1 MMQLI
6 KSDKRITGPVNMGN
20 PHEFRIVELTYRIMK
35 LIGSQSKITFKGLT
49 EDGFNQRQ
57 PAISLAKANLDKK
70 NFILS

>member
-1 MMQLI
+1 ME
-6 KSDKRITGPVNMGN
+6 N

-57 PAISLAKANLDKK
+57 PDIRLAKANLDKK